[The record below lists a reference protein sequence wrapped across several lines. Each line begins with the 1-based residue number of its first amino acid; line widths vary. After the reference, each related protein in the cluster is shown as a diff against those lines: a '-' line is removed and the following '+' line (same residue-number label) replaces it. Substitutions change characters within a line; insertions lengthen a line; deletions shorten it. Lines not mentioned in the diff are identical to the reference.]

1 MSPTSANFPSALDFG
16 ALLPAA
22 IVALSALVALFFD
35 LLVPA
40 ATRRTLA
47 VLVAA
52 IGLLAAGIVLAQ
64 QYGHD
69 YAAFDGAFVQGGFST
84 VFSEIIVIATLA
96 TLAFGMG
103 VGRDDQVA
111 GSTALIL
118 WSASGRD
125 VDDRGIEPDDDF
137 SRARIAFAGTVL
149 SVRDVAARDGARN
162 PRLST

>member
-1 MSPTSANFPSALDFG
+1 MSPTSVNFPTSTDFG
-16 ALLPAA
+16 AILPAA
-22 IVALSALVALFFD
+22 IVALSAIVALFFD

-47 VLVAA
+47 IVVAA
-52 IGLLAAGIVLAQ
+52 IGLIAAGIVLAQ

-69 YAAFDGAFVQGGFST
+69 VVAFEGAFIQGGFSV

-118 WSASGRD
+118 WSASGATSA
-125 VDDRGIEPDDDF
+125 GSKA
-137 SRARIAFAGTVL
+137 SRSR
-149 SVRDVAARDGARN
+149 R
-162 PRLST
+162 